1 LLLWIFSVEL
11 GWFPTSGRV
20 SVLADP
26 VNGLRH
32 LALPAIALGGGL
44 AAVLARYTRT
54 TVQEVMG
61 HDFIRTAR
69 AKGLASRTVI
79 VRHALRNSL
88 IPVVTI
94 AAI

>member
-32 LALPAIALGGGL
+32 LALPAIALGGGTTSSAPRGRRGWR
-44 AAVLARYTRT
+44 AA
-54 TVQEVMG
+54 
-61 HDFIRTAR
+61 
-69 AKGLASRTVI
+69 
-79 VRHALRNSL
+79 
-88 IPVVTI
+88 P
-94 AAI
+94 